1 MNIESLVSKIDL
13 FQKLVITSGFRRDIQ
28 DNIQSI
34 QHRQNQNL
42 AYMKDLS
49 NKTKLQFRE
58 FENYSLHD
66 EIRIVLRDSKPFIE
80 IDSKTLLDEIDSD
93 SQIDAS
99 IYFQKFNQILNEL
112 FQNIDQNYNELI
124 QIRSVLVKYVNY
136 SEELESAENQAIV
149 SLIFKDLKTTKSLK
163 EFSKVLQR
171 WNRTLIVYHTLLKSE
186 SPEDIE
192 LVEIQNGSIDVIFNL
207 DFDISLDLTELVKI
221 GLQVYGAYLLY
232 KSKRAR
238 EIIDSYMGNKKLIQ
252 MENERETLMLD
263 NIKVSIAKKALEQ
276 HKERLIKDK
285 KIDKIGV
292 DKKIEEVSS
301 VITDHIIKGNEVKLL
316 TPPEPEEGQ
325 EKDLSEELMEKTAI
339 VRERFKLL
347 SKIDQQLLL
356 EKYTLKEDDQKKTNE
371 NESDPM
377 KKAI

>member
-221 GLQVYGAYLLY
+221 GLQVY
-232 KSKRAR
+232 
-238 EIIDSYMGNKKLIQ
+238 
-252 MENERETLMLD
+252 
-263 NIKVSIAKKALEQ
+263 V
-276 HKERLIKDK
+276 
-285 KIDKIGV
+285 
-292 DKKIEEVSS
+292 
-301 VITDHIIKGNEVKLL
+301 VKL
-316 TPPEPEEGQ
+316 
-325 EKDLSEELMEKTAI
+325 K
-339 VRERFKLL
+339 
-347 SKIDQQLLL
+347 
-356 EKYTLKEDDQKKTNE
+356 
-371 NESDPM
+371 
-377 KKAI
+377 